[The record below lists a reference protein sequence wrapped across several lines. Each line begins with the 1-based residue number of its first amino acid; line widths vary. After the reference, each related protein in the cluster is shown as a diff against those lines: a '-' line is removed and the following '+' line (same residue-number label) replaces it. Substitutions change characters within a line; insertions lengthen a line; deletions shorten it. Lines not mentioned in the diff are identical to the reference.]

1 MSMEQNDFLTLE
13 LLIQAIN
20 KIRPNWRDQIIAAKH
35 KEASHG

>member
-1 MSMEQNDFLTLE
+1 MEQKDFLTLE

-20 KIRPNWRDQIIAAKH
+20 RIGPTWRDRLNVAKH